1 MSKSIPQT
9 HYANFRKLL
18 KEYRLEEGLSQV
30 DLARRL
36 RKEQNY
42 VSRYERGDRRLD
54 VLELREICSA
64 LEIGVIDFMR
74 RLEKSLK

>member
-1 MSKSIPQT
+1 MPKSIPQT
-9 HYANFRKLL
+9 HYATLRKVLR
-18 KEYRLEEGLSQV
+18 EYRLEEGLRQV

-36 RKEQNY
+36 KKEQNY

-64 LEIGVIDFMR
+64 LDVGVIEFMR

>member
-1 MSKSIPQT
+1 MRKSIPQT
-9 HYANFRKLL
+9 HYATLRKLL
-18 KEYRLEEGLSQV
+18 KECRLNEGLRQV

-64 LEIGVIDFMR
+64 LDVGVIEFMR
-74 RLEKSLK
+74 RLEKALK